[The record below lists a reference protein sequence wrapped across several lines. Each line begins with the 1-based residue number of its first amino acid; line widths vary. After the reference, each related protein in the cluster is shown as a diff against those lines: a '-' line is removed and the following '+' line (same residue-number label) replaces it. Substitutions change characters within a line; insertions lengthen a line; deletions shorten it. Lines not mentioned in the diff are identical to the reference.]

1 MSTLASALKLEVP
14 VIVCLGT
21 RTMSVEDV
29 IALVPGAIIELD
41 KRAELEL
48 DLMVNNRVIGAGTAV
63 KIGENFG
70 IRVTF
75 IGGLKD
81 RIEAMAQTQDT
92 ANAEESLD
100 AMAEALL
107 ANQI

>member
-1 MSTLASALKLEVP
+1 MSTLSAALKLEVP

-21 RTMSVEDV
+21 RTLSVEAV
-29 IALVPGAIIELD
+29 IALVPGAIIELE
-41 KRAELEL
+41 KRADQELEL
-48 DLMVNNRVIGAGTAV
+48 MVNDRVIGAGTAV

-70 IRVTF
+70 IRVSY
-75 IGGLKD
+75 IGGLKE
-81 RIEAMAQTQDT
+81 RIEAMSQAQNT
-92 ANAEESLD
+92 AQAEESLD